1 MSKSMKALVLAGI
14 LSIAAASAVQAGG
27 HSTSGDF
34 RGGANAATNGQSQG
48 QKSGHHPS
56 GTQHRG
62 GHNSAAPK
70 RTKTVAPMRVYPIC
84 SPFCTGVD
92 HPW

>member
-1 MSKSMKALVLAGI
+1 MITLMKTLLLAGA
-14 LSIAAASAVQAGG
+14 LAVATASAAYAGG
-27 HSTSGDF
+27 MDGGVLGDSK
-34 RGGANAATNGQSQG
+34 AAHPGDGKAAHPGS
-48 QKSGHHPS
+48 HHPS

-70 RTKTVAPMRVYPIC
+70 RTKTVAPARVYPIC

>member
-1 MSKSMKALVLAGI
+1 MKTLLLAGA
-14 LSIAAASAVQAGG
+14 LAVATASAAYAGRVDG
-27 HSTSGDF
+27 GLGD
-34 RGGANAATNGQSQG
+34 GKAAHGDGKAAHPGS
-48 QKSGHHPS
+48 HHPS

-70 RTKTVAPMRVYPIC
+70 RTKTVAPARVFPIC